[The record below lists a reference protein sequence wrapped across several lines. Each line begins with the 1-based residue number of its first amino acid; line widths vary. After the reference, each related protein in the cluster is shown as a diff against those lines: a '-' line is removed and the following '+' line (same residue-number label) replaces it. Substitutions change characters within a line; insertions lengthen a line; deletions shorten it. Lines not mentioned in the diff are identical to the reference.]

1 MKNALSLT
9 PTKPNALQMT
19 VMSEPYPVI
28 LDGQAAPFIPVQG
41 NILTAPLMSIQG
53 PTADNFPNETG
64 IWAFLTALQ
73 GTMDRQQQE
82 IQQLSLKC
90 QHLEYKNTDLE
101 QKVAMQENSIAILEK
116 KSVIQEEKVC
126 ELEHT
131 LEKMR
136 ANMAQQPQSDFK
148 QEISTSGTWASKVRD
163 GHTQTNVHL
172 DKGKKPE
179 DGIDANEYQERE
191 RRAQN
196 IVIRGLPEKEKETP
210 LSLAKDI
217 GEFFGEHFAMQ
228 EVVVF
233 GAHRVGRK
241 RDENLSHRAIVCTM
255 LDTRKREIILD
266 SSRIYLKGTSFYV
279 TEDRTPRQQEERRR
293 MYEARI
299 KKREQGAE
307 QDL

>member
-9 PTKPNALQMT
+9 PNKSNALQMT
-19 VMSEPYPVI
+19 VIPEPF

-41 NILTAPLMSIQG
+41 NILTAPLMSVQG
-53 PTADNFPNETG
+53 ATTADTFSNEAG

-82 IQQLSLKC
+82 IHQLSLKC

-101 QKVAMQENSIAILEK
+101 QRVAMQENSIASLEQTLA
-116 KSVIQEEKVC
+116 IQEEKVS
-126 ELEHT
+126 ELEHN
-131 LEKMR
+131 LEKMT
-136 ANMAQQPQSDFK
+136 ANMAQQSQPDFK
-148 QEISTSGTWASKVRD
+148 QEIGTSGTWASKVLN
-163 GHTQTNVHL
+163 GHTQTDAHL
-172 DKGKKPE
+172 DKGKKPADE
-179 DGIDANEYQERE
+179 IDANEYKERE
-191 RRAQN
+191 KRSQN
-196 IVIRGLPEKEKETP
+196 IVIRGLPENEKETP

-217 GEFFGEHFAMQ
+217 GEFFAEHFAMQ
-228 EVVVF
+228 EVTVF

-241 RDENLSHRAIVCTM
+241 RDENLGHRAIVCTM

-266 SSRIYLKGTSFYV
+266 SSKIYLNGTSFYV

-307 QDL
+307 QAL